1 MLEVNGIDIFRGEAQ
16 ILWNL
21 TLKIERGEIVTV
33 LGSNGSG
40 KTTLFE
46 SILGIHHPRSGAIRF
61 LGKEISLKPSFH
73 ITRMGVSCVPEGRRV
88 FKDMTVFENLEM
100 GAYPDRARASLKE
113 TVEWVYS
120 LFPVL
125 RERREQIA
133 GTLSGGEQQM
143 LAIGRALMSK
153 PSLLLNDELSLGLSP
168 LITKEIYGTIKRLHQ
183 EGVTILL
190 IEQNATLALRHSH
203 RGYILET
210 GRITLQGTSQ
220 ELLGNEHIRKAYLG
234 M

>member
-1 MLEVNGIDIFRGEAQ
+1 MLEVKGINIFRGQAQ
-16 ILWNL
+16 VLWSL
-21 TLKIERGEIVTV
+21 SMQVEKGEVVTL
-33 LGSNGSG
+33 LGANGAG
-40 KTTLFE
+40 KTTFVE
-46 SILGIHHPRSGAIRF
+46 SVLGVHHPPDGAIHF
-61 LGKEISLKPSFH
+61 LGED
-73 ITRMGVSCVPEGRRV
+73 ITRRTPFQITRLGVSCVPEGRRL
-88 FKDMTVFENLEM
+88 FKDMTVYENLEM
-100 GAYPDRARASLKE
+100 GAYPPRARTALGE
-113 TVEWVYS
+113 TVRWVYS

-125 RERREQIA
+125 EQRKMQVA

-153 PSLLLNDELSLGLSP
+153 PQLLLMDELSLGLSP
-168 LITKEIYGTIKRLHQ
+168 KITKEIYGTVDKLRR
-183 EGVTILL
+183 EGVTLLL
-190 IEQNATLALRHSH
+190 IEQNATLALRRSD

>member
-1 MLEVNGIDIFRGEAQ
+1 MLEIKGINIFRGEAQ
-16 ILWNL
+16 VLWSL
-21 TLKIERGEIVTV
+21 TMEVEKGEIVTV
-33 LGSNGSG
+33 LGSNGAG

-46 SILGIHHPRSGAIRF
+46 SILGIHHPISGTISF
-61 LGKEISLKPSFH
+61 LGKDITLKPSFH
-73 ITRMGVSCVPEGRRV
+73 ITRNGVACVPEGRRI
-88 FKDMTVFENLEM
+88 FKDMMVYENLEM
-100 GAYPDRARASLKE
+100 GAYPGRARSSLRE
-113 TVEWVYS
+113 TVEWVYA
-120 LFPVL
+120 LFPIL
-125 RERREQIA
+125 KNRKDQIA

-143 LAIGRALMSK
+143 LSIGRALMSK
-153 PSLLLNDELSLGLSP
+153 PTLLLIDELSLGLSP
-168 LITKEIYGTIKRLHQ
+168 IITKEIYGAVKKLRQ

-190 IEQNATLALRHSH
+190 IEQNAALALRHSD

>member
-21 TLKIERGEIVTV
+21 TMEVGKGEIVTV
-33 LGSNGSG
+33 LGSNGVG

-46 SILGIHHPRSGAIRF
+46 SILGIHHPASGTLTF
-61 LGKEISLKPSFH
+61 LGKDITLKPSFQ
-73 ITRMGVSCVPEGRRV
+73 ITRMGVSCVPEGRRI
-88 FKDMTVFENLEM
+88 FRDMTVYENLEM
-100 GAYPDRARASLKE
+100 GAYPEGARPFLKE
-113 TVEWVYS
+113 TLKWVYS

-125 RERREQIA
+125 ERRGDQVA

-143 LAIGRALMSK
+143 LAIGRALMSR
-153 PSLLLNDELSLGLSP
+153 PALLLIDELSLGLSP
-168 LITKEIYGTIKRLHQ
+168 IITKEIYGTVKKLHR
-183 EGVTILL
+183 EGVTILI
-190 IEQNATLALRHSH
+190 IEQNATLALRHSN

-210 GRITLQGTSQ
+210 GRITLQGSSE

>member
-1 MLEVNGIDIFRGEAQ
+1 MLEVSGINIFRGEAQ
-16 ILWNL
+16 ILWDL
-21 TLKIERGEIVTV
+21 TMKVEKGEIVTV

-61 LGKEISLKPSFH
+61 LGKEISLTFSFH

-100 GAYPDRARASLKE
+100 GAYPDRARVCLQE

-125 RERREQIA
+125 RQRREQMA

>member
-1 MLEVNGIDIFRGEAQ
+1 MLEVNRINIFRGEAQ
-16 ILWNL
+16 ILWDL
-21 TLKIERGEIVTV
+21 TMKVEKGEIVTV

-61 LGKEISLKPSFH
+61 LGKEISSSPSFR
-73 ITRMGVSCVPEGRRV
+73 ITRMGVSCVPEGRRI

-125 RERREQIA
+125 RQRREQIS

-183 EGVTILL
+183 EGVTVLL

-210 GRITLQGTSQ
+210 GRITLQGRSQ
-220 ELLGNEHIRKAYLG
+220 ELLGNEHIKKAYLG

>member
-21 TLKIERGEIVTV
+21 TMKVERGEVVTV
-33 LGSNGSG
+33 LGANGAG
-40 KTTLFE
+40 KTTLME
-46 SILGIHHPRSGAIRF
+46 SILGVHHPKKGSIHF
-61 LGKEISLKPSFH
+61 LGEEIAFQPSFH
-73 ITRMGVSCVPEGRRV
+73 IIKKGVSCVPEGRRI
-88 FKDMTVFENLEM
+88 FKDMTVYENLEM
-100 GAYPDRARASLKE
+100 GAYPEKARSFLRE

-120 LFPVL
+120 LFPIL
-125 RERREQIA
+125 ETRKEQIA

-153 PSLLLNDELSLGLSP
+153 PILLLIDELSLGLSP
-168 LITKEIYGTIKRLHQ
+168 KITKEIYGTIKKLHE

-210 GRITLQGTSQ
+210 GRIALKGNSQ

>member
-1 MLEVNGIDIFRGEAQ
+1 MLEVKKINVFRGEAQ

-21 TLKIERGEIVTV
+21 GMSVEKGEIVTV
-33 LGSNGSG
+33 LGANGSG
-40 KTTLFE
+40 KTTLVE
-46 SILGIHHPRSGAIRF
+46 SILGVHHPKIGKITFLDEEITFRS
-61 LGKEISLKPSFH
+61 SFY
-73 ITRMGVSCVPEGRRV
+73 IARMGVSCVPEGRRI
-88 FKDMTVFENLEM
+88 FKDMTVYENLEM
-100 GAYPDRARASLKE
+100 GAYPMKARSSLKQ
-113 TVEWVYS
+113 TVEWVYT

-125 RERREQIA
+125 RGRKGQIA

-153 PSLLLNDELSLGLSP
+153 PILLLLDELSLGLSP
-168 LITKEIYGTIKRLHQ
+168 KITKEIYGTIKKLHQ
-183 EGVTILL
+183 EKVTILL
-190 IEQNATLALRHSH
+190 IEQNATLALHHSH

-210 GRITLQGTSQ
+210 GRITLQGTTQ

>member
-1 MLEVNGIDIFRGEAQ
+1 MLEVNRINIFRGEAQ
-16 ILWNL
+16 ILWDL
-21 TLKIERGEIVTV
+21 SMKVEQGEIVTV

-46 SILGIHHPRSGAIRF
+46 SVLGVHHPKTGAITF
-61 LGKEISLKPSFH
+61 LGKEIASEPAFH
-73 ITRMGVSCVPEGRRV
+73 ITRMGISCVPEGRRI
-88 FKDMTVFENLEM
+88 FKEMTVYENLEM
-100 GAYPDRARASLKE
+100 GAYPDRARDSLKE
-113 TVEWVYS
+113 TVQWVYS

-125 RERREQIA
+125 AERRNQIS

-153 PSLLLNDELSLGLSP
+153 PTLLLNDELSLGLSP
-168 LITKEIYGTIKRLHQ
+168 LVTKEIYGTIKRLHQ

-190 IEQNATLALRHSH
+190 IEQNATLALRYSH

-210 GRITLQGTSQ
+210 GRITLEGTSP

>member
-1 MLEVNGIDIFRGEAQ
+1 MLEVNGINIFRGEAQ
-16 ILWNL
+16 ILWDL
-21 TLKIERGEIVTV
+21 TMKVENGEIVTV

-46 SILGIHHPRSGAIRF
+46 SILGIHHSKTGTITF
-61 LGKEISLKPSFH
+61 LGKAITSEPSFH

-88 FKDMTVFENLEM
+88 FKEMTVYENLEM
-100 GAYPDRARASLKE
+100 GAYPDRARDLLKE
-113 TVEWVYS
+113 TVQWVYS

-125 RERREQIA
+125 AERRNQIA

-153 PSLLLNDELSLGLSP
+153 PALLLNDELSLGLSP
-168 LITKEIYGTIKRLHQ
+168 LITKEIYGRIKKLHQ
-183 EGVTILL
+183 EGMTILL

>member
-1 MLEVNGIDIFRGEAQ
+1 LV
-16 ILWNL
+16 
-21 TLKIERGEIVTV
+21 
-33 LGSNGSG
+33 
-40 KTTLFE
+40 E
-46 SILGIHHPRSGAIRF
+46 SILGIHHPRTGNIIF
-61 LGKEISLKPSFH
+61 LDREITGMPSFL
-73 ITRMGVSCVPEGRRV
+73 ITKMGISSVPEGRRI
-88 FKDMTVFENLEM
+88 FKDMTVYENLEM
-100 GAYPDRARASLKE
+100 GAYPEKARPFLRE
-113 TVEWVYS
+113 TGEWVYG

-125 RERREQIA
+125 RKRKNQIA

-153 PSLLLNDELSLGLSP
+153 PVLLLLDELSLGLSP
-168 LITKEIYGTIKRLHQ
+168 KITKEIYGTIKKLHE
-183 EGVTILL
+183 EGVTMLL

>member
-1 MLEVNGIDIFRGEAQ
+1 MLEVKGIDIFRGEAQ
-16 ILWNL
+16 ILWTL
-21 TLKIERGEIVTV
+21 TLKVEKGEVVTV
-33 LGSNGSG
+33 LGANGAG
-40 KTTLFE
+40 KTTLME
-46 SILGIHHPRSGAIRF
+46 SILGVHHPQKGTIYF
-61 LGKEISLKPSFH
+61 LGEAISFQSSFH
-73 ITRMGVSCVPEGRRV
+73 IVRKGVSCVPEGRRI
-88 FKDMTVFENLEM
+88 FKDMTVYENLEM
-100 GAYPDRARASLKE
+100 GAYPEKARSFLKE
-113 TVEWVYS
+113 TGEWVYG

-125 RERREQIA
+125 RKRRDQVA

-153 PSLLLNDELSLGLSP
+153 PVLLLLDELSLGLSP
-168 LITKEIYGTIKRLHQ
+168 KITKEIYGTIKKLH
-183 EGVTILL
+183 EDGVTMLL
-190 IEQNATLALRHSH
+190 IEQNATLALRHSQ

>member
-1 MLEVNGIDIFRGEAQ
+1 MLEVNGINIFRGEAQ
-16 ILWNL
+16 ILWDL
-21 TLKIERGEIVTV
+21 TMKVEKGEIVTV
-33 LGSNGSG
+33 LGSNGAG

-46 SILGIHHPRSGAIRF
+46 SILGIHHSKTGTITF
-61 LGKEISLKPSFH
+61 LGKAITLEPSFR
-73 ITRMGVSCVPEGRRV
+73 ITRLGVSCVPEGRRI
-88 FKDMTVFENLEM
+88 FKEMTVYENLEM
-100 GAYPDRARASLKE
+100 GAYPDRARDLLKE
-113 TVEWVYS
+113 TVQWVYS

-125 RERREQIA
+125 AERRNQIA

-153 PSLLLNDELSLGLSP
+153 PALLLNDELSLGLSP
-168 LITKEIYGTIKRLHQ
+168 LITKEIYGRIEKLHQ

-220 ELLGNEHIRKAYLG
+220 ELFGNEHIRKAYLG